1 MSIESSAPASLEPN
15 ASMTVEERTV
25 VAINGQPAKMP
36 VRAVLRLAR
45 SPRLVLEYDA
55 FPPKLLCKTG
65 TGATLLLDNGGK
77 VEVVRPWPLP
87 GPAGLRGVLHPRKQ
101 PFTVFDR
108 GDPLQAVSFSV
119 INFLNLHGNRDA
131 FVERDGKSILCGRAE
146 LETPSF
152 RATLTAN
159 HDLSR
164 NEQLLAANGGYAI
177 THGGRLVRRDGDVF
191 ARAEAERVLIALRRF
206 LSFARGTSCALV
218 QAKGRTAN
226 GDCSWQCWGSHGV
239 AEWNPTPSW
248 SRGVTE
254 GMDALA
260 DAFPGFWRQFED
272 DEAGSDSSVE
282 FAIEWY
288 VSSNES
294 NAVAPGLVLSQAA
307 LERLTHKSIGPKRK
321 NGKKQEKTGIW
332 IGRALGE
339 AHISETIPTEL
350 QHLVALPKE
359 RGWSTG
365 PHAIV
370 AARNDLV
377 HPRMVSPVS
386 TEALIEARRLSQ
398 WYVELLLL
406 KLFDYSGSYRNRIK
420 NEWEPV
426 PWAVST

>member
-1 MSIESSAPASLEPN
+1 MSTESSEPASPEAN
-15 ASMTVEERTV
+15 VSMTVEERTV
-25 VAINGQPAKMP
+25 VAINGEPAEMP
-36 VRAVLRLAR
+36 VRAVFRLAR
-45 SPRLVLEYDA
+45 SPRLVLEYDT
-55 FPPKLLCKTG
+55 FPPKLLCKTDKD
-65 TGATLLLDNGGK
+65 AKLLLDNGGE
-77 VEVVRPWPLP
+77 VEVLKPHPLP
-87 GPAGLRGVLHPRKQ
+87 GSAGLRGVLHPRKQ

-108 GDPLQAVSFSV
+108 GHALQDVSFGV
-119 INFLNLHGNRDA
+119 VNFPNLHGSRDE
-131 FVERDGKSILCGRAE
+131 FVERDGQCILCGRAE

-152 RATLTAN
+152 RASLTAN

-164 NEQLLAANGGYAI
+164 NEQLLAASGGYVI

-218 QAKGRTAN
+218 QAEGRTAN
-226 GDCSWQCWGSHGV
+226 GECSWRCWGSHGV

-248 SRGVTE
+248 SRSVTE

-272 DEAGSDSSVE
+272 DEASSDSSVE

-288 VSSNES
+288 VSSNET
-294 NAVAPGLVLSQAA
+294 NAVTPGLVLSQAA
-307 LERLTHKSIGPKRK
+307 LERLTHKSVGPKRK
-321 NGKKQEKTGIW
+321 NGKKQEKTGVW

-339 AHISETIPTEL
+339 SHISETIPTEL
-350 QHLVALPKE
+350 QHLVAAAQE
-359 RGWSTG
+359 NCWSTG

-377 HPRMVSPVS
+377 HPHMVSPAS

-406 KLFDYSGSYRNRIK
+406 KLFDYTGSYRNRIK

>member
-15 ASMTVEERTV
+15 ASTTIEERTV
-25 VAINGQPAKMP
+25 VAINGEPAEMP
-36 VRAVLRLAR
+36 VRAVLQLAR
-45 SPRLVLEYDA
+45 SPRLVLEYET
-55 FPPKLLCKTG
+55 FPPNLLSKTDK
-65 TGATLLLDNGGK
+65 GATLLLDNGGK
-77 VEVVRPWPLP
+77 VEVLKPHPLP

-108 GDPLQAVSFSV
+108 GHPLQAVSFSAV
-119 INFLNLHGNRDA
+119 NFPNLYGSHDE
-131 FVERDGKSILCGRAE
+131 FVERGGQCIRCGNAE

-152 RATLTAN
+152 RTTLTAN

-164 NEQLLAANGGYAI
+164 NEQLLAASGGYVV
-177 THGGRLVRRDGDVF
+177 THRGHLVRRDSGVF
-191 ARAEAERVLIALRRF
+191 ARADAEHVLLALRRF

-218 QAKGRTAN
+218 QVEGRTAN
-226 GDCSWQCWGSHGV
+226 GECSWRWWGSHGV

-248 SRGVTE
+248 SRSVSD

-260 DAFPGFWRQFED
+260 GAFPGFWRQFKV
-272 DEAGSDSSVE
+272 DEADSDSSVE

-288 VSSNES
+288 VSSNET

-307 LERLTHKSIGPKRK
+307 LERVTHKNVGPKRK
-321 NGKKQEKTGIW
+321 DGKKQEKTGVW

-339 AHISETIPTEL
+339 AHISETIPMEL
-350 QHLVALPKE
+350 SHLVAAGQE
-359 RGWSTG
+359 HCWSSG

-377 HPRMVSPVS
+377 HPHMVSPAS

-398 WYVELLLL
+398 WYVELLLM
-406 KLFDYSGSYRNRIK
+406 KLFGYTGSYRNRIN

-426 PWAVST
+426 PWVVPT